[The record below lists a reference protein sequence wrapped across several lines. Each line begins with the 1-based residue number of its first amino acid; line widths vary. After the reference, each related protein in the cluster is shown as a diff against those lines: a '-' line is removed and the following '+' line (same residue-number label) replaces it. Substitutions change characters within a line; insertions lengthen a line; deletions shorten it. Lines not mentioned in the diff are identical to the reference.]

1 MFNASLPEPEL
12 LKVVLQPLLEDFLY
26 WFDRTQSLLKNERL
40 DFLSPNQQAELLQRI
55 ERTQREV
62 GIAKSLLLAT
72 NGQAGVESA
81 VLVPWHQLVLE
92 CWQIG
97 MAYRKSREPQPMQV
111 DPLG

>member
-12 LKVVLQPLLEDFLY
+12 LKAVLQPLLDDFLY

-40 DFLSPNQQAELLQRI
+40 NFLSPNQQAELLQRI
-55 ERTQREV
+55 ERTQQEV
-62 GIAKSLLLAT
+62 NVAKSLLQVT
-72 NGQAGVESA
+72 DGQAGVESA

-97 MAYRKSREPQPMQV
+97 TAYRKSREPQN
-111 DPLG
+111 L